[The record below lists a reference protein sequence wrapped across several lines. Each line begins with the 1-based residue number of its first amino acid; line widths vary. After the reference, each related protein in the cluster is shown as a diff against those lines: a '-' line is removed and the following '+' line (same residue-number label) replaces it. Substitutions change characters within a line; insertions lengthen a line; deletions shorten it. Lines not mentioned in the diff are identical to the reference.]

1 VLPTFTTSQIARWSR
16 VPGLQKHIDH
26 MLICPTCKIHTVN
39 RIRLDAANKEV
50 ERSVCDHFVEYQFKP
65 KEGVVYFTFS
75 ISY

>member
-1 VLPTFTTSQIARWSR
+1 
-16 VPGLQKHIDH
+16 